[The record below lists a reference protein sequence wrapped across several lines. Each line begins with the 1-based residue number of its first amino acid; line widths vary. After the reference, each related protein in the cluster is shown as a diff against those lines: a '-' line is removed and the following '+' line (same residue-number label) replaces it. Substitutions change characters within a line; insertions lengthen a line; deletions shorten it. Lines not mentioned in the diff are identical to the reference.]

1 LTKYFYQVLTK
12 YFLSYIFA
20 VSMEETQTQQPQE
33 TMTTDAPPGAEDEKK
48 AKNKKVIAIVLIIA
62 AIVLI
67 GGGAYFLLSSP
78 PEESQPSPTPRPV
91 ATPAQTPMATEIP
104 DDINRED
111 VKIDV
116 QNGTGIEG
124 EATFLKDELNALG
137 YTNVE
142 VGNASKQDNTA
153 TIITYSKDVDEA
165 VKLEITALCEQEYS
179 SVKEVSGSPGAFDV
193 EIITGLRRGM
203 TPKPEATEAPE
214 ATSTPKPSPTATPDE
229 E

>member
-1 LTKYFYQVLTK
+1 
-12 YFLSYIFA
+12 
-20 VSMEETQTQQPQE
+20 MEETQTEQPQE
-33 TMTTDAPPGAEDEKK
+33 AMTTDAPPGAEDEKK

-78 PEESQPSPTPRPV
+78 SEDSQASPTPRPI
-91 ATPAQTPMATEIP
+91 ATPVETPMATENP
-104 DDINRED
+104 ADVEKES
-111 VKIDV
+111 VKIDIL
-116 QNGTGIEG
+116 NGTGIEG

-142 VGNASKQDNTA
+142 AGNASKEDYTA
-153 TIITYSKDVDEA
+153 TVITYASSVDEA
-165 VKLEITALCEQEYS
+165 VKAEITALCEKEYT
-179 SVKEVSGSPGAFDV
+179 SVKEVSGSPGAFDI

-203 TPKPEATEAPE
+203 TPKPEATTTPKPTSTPK
-214 ATSTPKPSPTATPDE
+214 ATSTPVATPE